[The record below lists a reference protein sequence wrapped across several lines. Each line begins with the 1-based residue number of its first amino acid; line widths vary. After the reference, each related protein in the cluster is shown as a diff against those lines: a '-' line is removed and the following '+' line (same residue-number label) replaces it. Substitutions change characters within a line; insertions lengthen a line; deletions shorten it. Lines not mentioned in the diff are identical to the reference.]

1 MTPDQVFTGANL
13 VAAVTWIVLAI
24 LPRVRFVTDVLA
36 GWVVPAVLSL
46 LYLLVVA
53 TTFWRADG
61 GFSTLSDVSMLFTN
75 RWMLLGGWVHYLA
88 FDLLIGAWEAR
99 DARERR
105 VPHLLLLPC
114 LLLTFMLGPCGWL
127 LYMALRSLYSKR
139 GQAFTDGWT

>member
-1 MTPDQVFTGANL
+1 MTPDQVFTVANL
-13 VAAVTWIVLAI
+13 VAAVTWIALAI
-24 LPRVRFVTDVLA
+24 LPRRRFVTDVLA

-61 GFSTLSDVSMLFTN
+61 GFSTLSDVSTLFTN

-105 VPHLLLLPC
+105 VPYLVLLPC

-127 LYMALRSLYSKR
+127 LYMAMRSRYSTR
-139 GQAFTDGWT
+139 G